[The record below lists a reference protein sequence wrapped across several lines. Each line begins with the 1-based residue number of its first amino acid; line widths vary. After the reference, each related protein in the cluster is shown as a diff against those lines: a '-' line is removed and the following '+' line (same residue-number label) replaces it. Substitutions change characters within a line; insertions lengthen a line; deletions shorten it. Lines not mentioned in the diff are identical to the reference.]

1 MKERERE
8 RKEENL
14 IFIMKKRRGYAN
26 WKKYDFC

>member
-8 RKEENL
+8 REEENF

-26 WKKYDFC
+26 WKEDDFC